1 MTTTRATTSR
11 RTRSTTSARRA
22 ESTKSRSSKKKKDDE
37 FEVEGIVDMSTTSE
51 DGVTI
56 KMYKVACVGYDEQTW
71 EPEDNLPKEL
81 IARYN
86 DAKQSGGSTQDF
98 VSTGAGGATANSPLV
113 AALAPQDAADNVTAR
128 SIHHPTSSSLGRGRS
143 QPSSPVENASSLT
156 APGRV
161 PLPAT
166 SPWAE
171 TPRDSTTEPFEDG
184 DDECAD
190 DGNED
195 EYEVEKIL
203 DMTIASENDVAVRK
217 FKVAWVGYNEPTW
230 EPESNLPK
238 DMVASFCETVAQHVN
253 CAGSG
258 SLQAEQS
265 PTKLVCAT
273 CGDGPGC
280 PDRACARCKKPIH
293 RLCATEV
300 GRSLGLGNADGVFPN
315 DVCYC
320 SKACYN
326 RRTSPARTSKQKRAR
341 PSQDSG
347 DSDLFDE
354 GSNQDQHTKKAKK
367 VPTLAKQ
374 AHSNVDHEAI
384 HAAVAC
390 PTCGDGPDGL
400 GSECA
405 RCKKPMHHFCAT
417 DVCKSLG
424 LKNADSSDIV
434 EFPNDICYCSKDCY
448 NRRPGAVRAAKQKRV
463 RPPQDRGDSDYSVCD
478 GEETDNV
485 EDSECDEAKP
495 VTAPSIK
502 TKKKKKISMKKNV
515 QVKATGPTERATP
528 QKRRRKNI
536 YHQP

>member
-1 MTTTRATTSR
+1 
-11 RTRSTTSARRA
+11 
-22 ESTKSRSSKKKKDDE
+22 
-37 FEVEGIVDMSTTSE
+37 
-51 DGVTI
+51 
-56 KMYKVACVGYDEQTW
+56 MYKVAWVGYDEQTW

-81 IARYN
+81 IAWYS
-86 DAKQSGGSTQDF
+86 DAKQSGASTQDF
-98 VSTGAGGATANSPLV
+98 VSTGAGSAAANSPLV
-113 AALAPQDAADNVTAR
+113 TVLAPQDAVDNVTAR
-128 SIHHPTSSSLGRGRS
+128 SIDHPTSNGLDRRGS
-143 QPSSPVENASSLT
+143 QPSRPVENASSLT
-156 APGRV
+156 ATDLV
-161 PLPAT
+161 PLRAT
-166 SPWAE
+166 SPWAK

-190 DGNED
+190 DGNGD

-217 FKVAWVGYNEPTW
+217 FKVAWIGYDEPTW

-238 DMVASFCETVAQHVN
+238 DMVASFCETVKQHVN

-265 PTKLVCAT
+265 HTKLVCAT

-280 PDRACARCKKPIH
+280 PDSACARCKKPIH

-300 GRSLGLGNADGVFPN
+300 GRSLGLGNADGEFPN

-347 DSDLFDE
+347 DSDLFDK
-354 GSNQDQHTKKAKK
+354 GSNQDQHKKKAKK

-384 HAAVAC
+384 HATAAC

-424 LKNADSSDIV
+424 LKNADGSDV
-434 EFPNDICYCSKDCY
+434 AEFPNDVCYCSKDCY
-448 NRRPGAVRAAKQKRV
+448 NRRPEA
-463 RPPQDRGDSDYSVCD
+463 
-478 GEETDNV
+478 DNV
-485 EDSECDEAKP
+485 GDSECDEAKP

-502 TKKKKKISMKKNV
+502 KKKISMKKNAHV
-515 QVKATGPTERATP
+515 EATGPMAWPPRKKKVKTKSLPPAVTPPRDHRVGKMVAALIMKTECLGSFT
-528 QKRRRKNI
+528 RRSEGSTYLGESINRNSNKERD
-536 YHQP
+536 